1 MELHHRSC
9 CDGQGDGDCAL
20 PPEFARLRYFF
31 GQRLGVVDFAD
42 EQGYHVGKRR
52 FHNWQAHGAGVLC
65 GLAAERFVFPQGAPP
80 ATPTSILRVRAGAAL
95 DGCGRELVVGVDQC
109 VDVDA
114 WFQKHKDL
122 PDVKAW
128 FEDDDLPRRLW
139 VALRYRECPTDP
151 APAPRDP
158 CGCETEGCDFGRVR
172 ESFEMALLTESQRA
186 CLTEVFPSRDD
197 LQAAAGAPD
206 VSRALGALVAAGCL
220 NPIPDAWLCLASVD
234 LTIVDV
240 PARKVVDLTAPDN
253 AIPERIT
260 LLGTAAL
267 QQLLGGALT
276 AGSGDLGDGPRL
288 GEPTFAG
295 DGPDGGTL
303 TIPVRLHDD
312 GSGPTP
318 LAAATF
324 DPAAVEVRLYDDV
337 ARNWSSMQAPASITY
352 QDTPPRVDLVWNAGA
367 LQPGLYRLSVA
378 PSVRTPPVDERMRP
392 LRASRW
398 SRHFRLAV
406 TAGTL
411 SLAPSL
417 F

>member
-1 MELHHRSC
+1 MELHHRGC
-9 CDGQGDGDCAL
+9 CDHHAGCDCAL
-20 PPEFARLRYFF
+20 PPDFARLRYFF
-31 GQRLGVVDFAD
+31 GQRLGVVDFSD

-52 FHNWQAHGAGVLC
+52 FHNWHAHGAGVLC
-65 GLAAERFVFPQGAPP
+65 GLGAERFVFPQGSPP
-80 ATPTSILRVRAGAAL
+80 ATPTSLLRVRAGAAL

-109 VDVDA
+109 IDVDA

-122 PDVKAW
+122 PDVRAW
-128 FEDDDLPRRLW
+128 FEDPDLPRRLW

-172 ESFEMALLTESQRA
+172 ESFELALVSESQRTS
-186 CLTEVFPSRDD
+186 LTEMFPSRAD
-197 LQAAAGAPD
+197 LDAAAGEPD
-206 VSRALGALVAAGCL
+206 VAGALRALVAAGCL
-220 NPIPDAWLCLASVD
+220 NPIHDAWLCLASVD

-240 PARKVVDLTAPDN
+240 PVRKVTDLTAPDN

-267 QQLLGGALT
+267 QQLLGGALA
-276 AGSGDLGDGPRL
+276 AGAAALGEGPRL
-288 GEPTFAG
+288 GEPTFTGA
-295 DGPDGGTL
+295 GPDGGTL

-324 DPAAVEVRLYDDV
+324 DAAAVEVRLYD
-337 ARNWSSMQAPASITY
+337 ATAKNWGSMQAPASIAY
-352 QDTPPRVDLVWNAGA
+352 ADSPPRVDLVWNAGE
-367 LQPGLYRLSVA
+367 LQPGLYRLSVE

-392 LRASRW
+392 LRASRF
-398 SRHFRLAV
+398 SRHFRLTV